1 MSNAS
6 LDEIQELIQKLSG
19 ELGDMSEAASRH
31 IDDLHIAVNNVAS
44 HVLAIEA
51 VLSLVAKKVDID
63 EAEALVGRQILC
75 VDDDEASLDALTGL
89 LERWQA
95 ECITAPAEDAAAV
108 LGDEPMDAAILDY
121 DLGPEAPN
129 GLELAERL
137 RAIRDVPCLLVTAN
151 RDRAIAAMSRP
162 RSSSTLMTATPS
174 SDKTRVNSPA
184 LAEKYSSR
192 FVRNEFDENS
202 MFSFATFTM

>member
-63 EAEALVGRQILC
+63 EAEALKWIR
-75 VDDDEASLDALTGL
+75 DK
-89 LERWQA
+89 
-95 ECITAPAEDAAAV
+95 TAAYAEDTGIRSRSFSGTGPPAAQSSNCTV
-108 LGDEPMDAAILDY
+108 CRTFRSSVSICTMQPILPVATRSGWVARI
-121 DLGPEAPN
+121 LP
-129 GLELAERL
+129 RL
-137 RAIRDVPCLLVTAN
+137 R
-151 RDRAIAAMSRP
+151 S
-162 RSSSTLMTATPS
+162 
-174 SDKTRVNSPA
+174 
-184 LAEKYSSR
+184 
-192 FVRNEFDENS
+192 
-202 MFSFATFTM
+202 